1 MVLEP
6 LQRTQSEKK
15 KKSMENKNKGILVSL
30 RLFEAKDD
38 FKQDG
43 HVFSLVPEHRCCLS
57 LPVSSHFSTLT

>member
-1 MVLEP
+1 
-6 LQRTQSEKK
+6 
-15 KKSMENKNKGILVSL
+15 MENKNKGILVSL